1 MKWYRKAAEQGN
13 ADAIRWLKEN
23 GYYDQ
28 AKAEQMNVAATIPV
42 TYPIVDV
49 PAVQSKSAQSKPT
62 ASSAEDF
69 EIKDGVLDK

>member
-1 MKWYRKAAEQGN
+1 
-13 ADAIRWLKEN
+13 
-23 GYYDQ
+23 
-28 AKAEQMNVAATIPV
+28 MNVAATIPV
-42 TYPIVDV
+42 TYPMVDV